1 MHLLMLNSYSGRS
14 TLVRQ
19 CPMKSLSSVRLSVR
33 LLVCL
38 SLNFLKI
45 GSLVFSYIVH
55 DDSWLTKP
63 YFWKKIFSGLN
74 LGVKDLYQVLYEFF
88 FAIILGLI
96 WNLGL
101 TWVWWVFIE
110 IVYDDILWQWIT
122 SISGK
127 THESLLGDPDLGRK
141 SQNQAQN

>member
-19 CPMKSLSSVRLSVR
+19 RPMKSLSSVRL
-33 LLVCL
+33 CL

-45 GSLVFSYIVH
+45 ESLVFFDIVH

-63 YFWKKIFSGLN
+63 YIWKKIFSGLN
-74 LGVKDLYQVLYEFF
+74 LGVTDLNQVRYDFF

-96 WNLGL
+96 HRLSL
-101 TWVWWVFIE
+101 KF
-110 IVYDDILWQWIT
+110 YMM
-122 SISGK
+122 ISCD
-127 THESLLGDPDLGRK
+127 TE
-141 SQNQAQN
+141 